1 MNITFVTLTY
11 PPEPAEQ
18 IHDLAKYLVKNNHT
32 VNIITCLPSYPY
44 GKIYKKFRN
53 KLFDVKYVDGVK
65 IIRVL
70 VFPSQSPR
78 IIHRMLYYMTF
89 AISTIIP
96 VISTK
101 TDIFIAYHPPPSVI
115 IPIIIKNF
123 FRKTKFIY
131 WINDMWPETL
141 EVLKLSPLISK
152 TLNKIHAFIYSKAM
166 RIVVLSEGFK
176 QNLKTKGVSED
187 KIEVIHNWI
196 NLNEFKIQ
204 KSNND
209 IYSKYNIKKN
219 NFHIVYA
226 GSQGKMQ
233 QLEVLI
239 RAFKN
244 LESYPNIKFLLLGT
258 GTEHENLKKI
268 IKLEKLNHKV
278 FMLGRVPT
286 LDLPY
291 LYNIA
296 DAMIIH
302 LKSLEINNS
311 TIPHKIYGYMAAKKP
326 IIGAITGDA
335 ANEIKRSNSGYTCD
349 PGSPKKVSDIILKM
363 YNHSNQ
369 ERKSF
374 GINGYNF
381 VKQNRSINNQG
392 YKFKNILT

>member
-1 MNITFVTLTY
+1 
-11 PPEPAEQ
+11 
-18 IHDLAKYLVKNNHT
+18 
-32 VNIITCLPSYPY
+32 
-44 GKIYKKFRN
+44 
-53 KLFDVKYVDGVK
+53 
-65 IIRVL
+65 
-70 VFPSQSPR
+70 
-78 IIHRMLYYMTF
+78 MTF

-123 FRKTKFIY
+123 FSKTKFIY

-152 TLNKIHAFIYSKAM
+152 TLHKIHAYIYSKAM

-326 IIGAITGDA
+326 IIGAIKGDA

-374 GINGYNF
+374 ELTDI
-381 VKQNRSINNQG
+381 
-392 YKFKNILT
+392 ILLNKIEV